1 MSLRLSVA
9 LPIAAFWLLSCSRAS
24 VPERSVT
31 DGVTVRSQCPD
42 LSGNYMIQGEDEQV
56 HISVK
61 QERCDRINI
70 VRNSGYPGTITSEA
84 HVLKLDGKVQE
95 DSPWMGSTD
104 RYKTSAKF
112 DGSVLQLQAR
122 TPRGTTLT
130 MIYSLTP
137 DRHLL
142 EDVLI
147 DGRRH
152 GGPLAARRQNAGV
165 ISGRVLDTAGRPVA
179 GVSVTAL
186 PARYYSIPNNQP
198 AGPLRIQ
205 GTAPADS
212 VSPVPKT
219 TKTNAR
225 GEYQIYYW
233 APAEYYICASPA
245 PAVTCL
251 ESSLGD
257 TFFPATVDRA
267 KAQPVHVRGGQEV
280 KELNVVMDMRRRY
293 TASISGRIL
302 NPDAAK
308 AGSRLRFVLM
318 PRKLAEPILLSGAQE
333 FQNAANSPSAGQF
346 EIRNVPPG
354 SYELLVTDQP
364 VGVGHA
370 VAAVGRTPV
379 TVVEKNIEGV
389 NVTLRRA
396 IQPKGRVLAAD
407 GRPLPLQSVEFLLWT
422 DIHPLLSKAPFVG
435 KVDPSGAIV
444 LTAPFS
450 GTRLSGDPYPFFEGL
465 YELRAIKL
473 PPGAYILDVRQGGK
487 SVYEGARIGGF
498 PIQFASDSAPVEVIV
513 GTGGATIEGEVQG
526 AQNKRAAHATVTL
539 VPEGTRR
546 ANANAYASTI
556 TDDRGHFSLTGIAP
570 GKYKVFGWETIPEF
584 AYLNPAYLAPQEEEG
599 VAITVA
605 AAPR

>member
-1 MSLRLSVA
+1 
-9 LPIAAFWLLSCSRAS
+9 
-24 VPERSVT
+24 
-31 DGVTVRSQCPD
+31 
-42 LSGNYMIQGEDEQV
+42 MIQGEDGEV

-70 VRNSGYPGTITSEA
+70 VRNSGYLGTITSEV
-84 HVLKLDGKVQE
+84 HMLKLDGKVQE
-95 DSPWMGSTD
+95 DSPWMGSAD
-104 RYKTSAKF
+104 QYKTSAKF

-137 DRHLL
+137 DRDLL

-152 GGPLAARRQNAGV
+152 GGPLAAKRQNGGV
-165 ISGRVLDTAGRPVA
+165 ISGRILDTAGRPVA

-186 PARYYSIPNNQP
+186 PARYYSIPYNQP
-198 AGPLRIQ
+198 EGPLRIE

-212 VSPVPKT
+212 VSPVNKT

-245 PAVTCL
+245 SAVTCL
-251 ESSLGD
+251 ESSLGN
-257 TFFPATVDRA
+257 TFFPGTVDRA
-267 KAQPVHVRGGQEV
+267 KAQPVHVRSGQEV
-280 KELNVVMDMRRRY
+280 KGLDFVMDMRRRY

-318 PRKLAEPILLSGAQE
+318 PWKLAEPILGRGAQE
-333 FQNAANSPSAGQF
+333 FQNAADSPSAGQF

-354 SYELLVTDQP
+354 SYELVVTDR
-364 VGVGHA
+364 
-370 VAAVGRTPV
+370 VALGRTPV
-379 TVVEKNIEGV
+379 TVVAKNIEGV
-389 NVTLRRA
+389 SVTLRRA

-407 GRPLPLQSVEFLLWT
+407 GRPLPLQSIEFLLWT
-422 DIHPLLSKAPFVG
+422 DIHPFLSKAPFVG

-444 LTAPFS
+444 MTAPFS
-450 GTRLSGDPYPFFEGL
+450 GTRLSGNPYPFFEGP
-465 YELRAIKL
+465 YELRAVKL

-487 SVYEGARIGGF
+487 SVCEGARIGGF

-526 AQNKRAAHATVTL
+526 APNKRAAHATVTL
-539 VPEGTRR
+539 VPDGTRR

-556 TDDRGHFSLTGIAP
+556 TDDRRHFSLSGIAP
-570 GKYKVFGWETIPEF
+570 GKYKVFGWETIPISAF
-584 AYLNPAYLAPQEEEG
+584 LNPAYLAPHEEEG
-599 VAITVA
+599 VAVTVA
-605 AAPR
+605 AAARVNNLQVPLIQTNP

>member
-1 MSLRLSVA
+1 
-9 LPIAAFWLLSCSRAS
+9 
-24 VPERSVT
+24 
-31 DGVTVRSQCPD
+31 
-42 LSGNYMIQGEDEQV
+42 MIQGEDGEV

-70 VRNSGYPGTITSEA
+70 VRNSGYPGTITSEV

-95 DSPWMGSTD
+95 DSPWMGSAD
-104 RYKTSAKF
+104 QYKTSAKF

-137 DRHLL
+137 DRDLL

-152 GGPLAARRQNAGV
+152 GGPLAAKRQNGGV

-186 PARYYSIPNNQP
+186 PARYYSMPNNQP

-205 GTAPADS
+205 GTSPADY
-212 VSPVPKT
+212 VSPVNKT
-219 TKTNAR
+219 TKTNAH

-245 PAVTCL
+245 SAVTCV
-251 ESSLGD
+251 ESSLGN
-257 TFFPATVDRA
+257 TFFPGTVDRA
-267 KAQPVHVRGGQEV
+267 KAQPVHVRSGQEV
-280 KELNVVMDMRRRY
+280 KGLNVVMDMRRRY

-318 PRKLAEPILLSGAQE
+318 PRKLAEPILGRGAQE
-333 FQNAANSPSAGQF
+333 FQNAADSPSAGQF

-354 SYELLVTDQP
+354 SYELVVTDR
-364 VGVGHA
+364 
-370 VAAVGRTPV
+370 VALGRTPV

-389 NVTLRRA
+389 SVILRRA

-407 GRPLPLQSVEFLLWT
+407 GRPLPLQSIEFLLWT
-422 DIHPLLSKAPFVG
+422 DIHPFLSKAPFVG
-435 KVDPSGAIV
+435 KVDPSGTIV
-444 LTAPFS
+444 MTAPFS

-465 YELRAIKL
+465 YELRAVKL

-526 AQNKRAAHATVTL
+526 TQNKRAAHATVTL
-539 VPEGTRR
+539 VPDETRR

-556 TDDRGHFSLTGIAP
+556 TDDRGHFSLSGIAP
-570 GKYKVFGWETIPEF
+570 GKYKVFGWETIPIS
-584 AYLNPAYLAPQEEEG
+584 AYLNPAYLAPHEEEG
-599 VAITVA
+599 VAVTVA
-605 AAPR
+605 AAARVNNLQVPLIHTNP

>member
-1 MSLRLSVA
+1 MNLQLLVA
-9 LPIAAFWLLSCSRAS
+9 LPIAAFLLLSCSRAD
-24 VPERSVT
+24 VPQRSVT

-42 LSGNYMIQGEDEQV
+42 LSGNYMIQGEDGEV

-70 VRNSGYPGTITSEA
+70 VRNSGYPGTITSEV

-95 DSPWMGSTD
+95 DSPWMGSAD
-104 RYKTSAKF
+104 QYKTSAKF

-137 DRHLL
+137 DRDLL

-152 GGPLAARRQNAGV
+152 GGPLAAKRQNGGV

-186 PARYYSIPNNQP
+186 PARYYSMPNNQL

-205 GTAPADS
+205 GTSPADY
-212 VSPVPKT
+212 VSPVNKT
-219 TKTNAR
+219 SKTNAR

-245 PAVTCL
+245 SAVTCL
-251 ESSLGD
+251 ESSLGN
-257 TFFPATVDRA
+257 TFFPGTVDRA
-267 KAQPVHVRGGQEV
+267 KAQPVHVRSGQEV
-280 KELNVVMDMRRRY
+280 KGLDFVMDMRRRY
-293 TASISGRIL
+293 TATISGRIL

-370 VAAVGRTPV
+370 VAHQRRPASELLFREAHRLAGVGLHGDLAPSGFTA
-379 TVVEKNIEGV
+379 E
-389 NVTLRRA
+389 RA
-396 IQPKGRVLAAD
+396 W
-407 GRPLPLQSVEFLLWT
+407 WT
-422 DIHPLLSKAPFVG
+422 DRGVRS
-435 KVDPSGAIV
+435 S
-444 LTAPFS
+444 TAH
-450 GTRLSGDPYPFFEGL
+450 GG
-465 YELRAIKL
+465 RA
-473 PPGAYILDVRQGGK
+473 R
-487 SVYEGARIGGF
+487 
-498 PIQFASDSAPVEVIV
+498 
-513 GTGGATIEGEVQG
+513 
-526 AQNKRAAHATVTL
+526 HC
-539 VPEGTRR
+539 
-546 ANANAYASTI
+546 
-556 TDDRGHFSLTGIAP
+556 
-570 GKYKVFGWETIPEF
+570 
-584 AYLNPAYLAPQEEEG
+584 
-599 VAITVA
+599 
-605 AAPR
+605 